1 VDNQTTKLMTN
12 HNKPDKP
19 AKPSQWLL
27 SQPRHNTGDYTVL
40 DHLRHLLSVARP
52 ADYREAILELYHTYV
67 QCQHEAFPL
76 DFGDV
81 AHRVNVLCE
90 FFKTLSE
97 CDLRLSNK
105 DGAAKGK
112 HKAL

>member
-1 VDNQTTKLMTN
+1 MTKPI
-12 HNKPDKP
+12 KPHKP

-27 SQPRHNTGDYTVL
+27 SHPLHDAGDYTVL

-52 ADYREAILELYHTYV
+52 ADYRDAILELYHTYV
-67 QCQHEAFPL
+67 QCQHEALPL

-90 FFKTLSE
+90 FFKSLSE
-97 CDLRLSNK
+97 CNLALLRE
-105 DGAAKGK
+105 DVVPKGK
-112 HKAL
+112 CRP